1 MKKAIACF
9 EKRAK
14 RAAVMV
20 RTNLCSPLF
29 ARSNERSISRA
40 LEARQKDLDSCR
52 VELKT
57 NELYLHRT
65 ALLVSVCFTLF
76 TLLLLAFWTINRKQ
90 RNDFEHRLRASYQ
103 AGQNGGVRSYQVG
116 LQEAPLTPVVSP
128 QATSTHDLED
138 FSEEIE
144 RCLQQ

>member
-9 EKRAK
+9 EKRVK

-20 RTNLCSPLF
+20 RTNLCSPLLT
-29 ARSNERSISRA
+29 RSNERSISRA

-65 ALLVSVCFTLF
+65 ALLVSVSFTLF
-76 TLLLLAFWTINRKQ
+76 ILLLLTFWTINRKQ
-90 RNDFEHRLRASYQ
+90 REEFEHRLRASNQ
-103 AGQNGGVRSYQVG
+103 AGQNGAVRSYQVG
-116 LQEAPLTPVVSP
+116 LQEAPLTPI
-128 QATSTHDLED
+128 A
-138 FSEEIE
+138 
-144 RCLQQ
+144 LQENSSSLKRANLMG